1 MRLDELFLETFE
13 INDGM
18 SVVILILLDF
28 ADIAV
33 YVYYYSLYLFNY
45 FSL

>member
-18 SVVILILLDF
+18 SVVILSLLDF

-33 YVYYYSLYLFNY
+33 YVYCCSLYLFNY

>member
-18 SVVILILLDF
+18 SAVISILLDF

>member
-1 MRLDELFLETFE
+1 VRLDELFLETFE